1 MTTARRPHV
10 VAFDVM
16 ETLFP
21 LTPLE
26 WRFREAGVPRVLMHR
41 WFAHVLRDAFAL
53 TAAGDY
59 RPFGDLARGALQ
71 DITGHQVSAAAVESI
86 VQALASLDVRPDAD
100 AAVRRIRDAEV
111 RVVALTNSSEENA
124 RSLLDRA
131 GLAVHM
137 EHVLSAGKLRRFK
150 PAPEPYHYAAEVC
163 EVEPDR
169 MAMVTCH
176 AWDVHGAHR
185 AGLVTGWSDH
195 LEGRF
200 PSVFAAP
207 DVTGRGL
214 VPVATDLLEL
224 PD

>member
-1 MTTARRPHV
+1 MTEARRPHV
-10 VAFDVM
+10 IAFDVM

-59 RPFGDLARGALQ
+59 RPFGELARGALQ
-71 DITGHQVSAAAVESI
+71 DITGHQVSESAVESI

-100 AAVRRIRDAEV
+100 AAMRRIRDAEV
-111 RVVALTNSSEENA
+111 RVVALTNSSEENT

-131 GLAVHM
+131 GLTAHV
-137 EHVLSAGKLRRFK
+137 EHVLSAAKPRRFK

-163 EVEPDR
+163 EVDR
-169 MAMVTCH
+169 DHMALVTAH

-200 PSVFAAP
+200 SSVFAAP
-207 DVTGRGL
+207 DVSGQGL
-214 VPVATDLLEL
+214 VPVVSALLEL